1 MDENE
6 IMDEELNEET
16 APVTEEKNDDK
27 SGGLVVLGLAIV
39 GGITVGRFVFNKG
52 KEVLKNL
59 KAKKA
64 ETEETKTVKVK
75 FKEVDESEEEEP
87 EE

>member
-1 MDENE
+1 MDENKIMNEE
-6 IMDEELNEET
+6 IVEET

-27 SGGLVVLGLAIV
+27 SGLVVLGLAIV

-52 KEVLKNL
+52 KEVWKNL
-59 KAKKA
+59 KVKKT
-64 ETEETKTVKVK
+64 ETEEKKTINS
-75 FKEVDESEEEEP
+75 EELEESEEEEP

>member
-1 MDENE
+1 MDENNVMNEE
-6 IMDEELNEET
+6 IVEET
-16 APVTEEKNDDK
+16 APITEEKNDDK

-75 FKEVDESEEEEP
+75 FKEVDESEEEP

>member
-1 MDENE
+1 MDENKVMNEE
-6 IMDEELNEET
+6 IVEET

-27 SGGLVVLGLAIV
+27 SGLVVLGLAIV

-52 KEVLKNL
+52 KEVWKNL
-59 KAKKA
+59 KAKKN
-64 ETEETKTVKVK
+64 ETEEKKTINS
-75 FKEVDESEEEEP
+75 EELDESEEEEP

>member
-1 MDENE
+1 MDENKVMNEE
-6 IMDEELNEET
+6 IVEET

-27 SGGLVVLGLAIV
+27 SGLVVLGLAIV

-52 KEVLKNL
+52 KEVWKNL
-59 KAKKA
+59 KAKKN
-64 ETEETKTVKVK
+64 ETEEKKTINS
-75 FKEVDESEEEEP
+75 EELEESEEEEP

>member
-1 MDENE
+1 MDENKIMNEE
-6 IMDEELNEET
+6 IVEET

-27 SGGLVVLGLAIV
+27 SGLVVLGLAIV

-52 KEVLKNL
+52 KEVWKNL
-59 KAKKA
+59 KAKKT
-64 ETEETKTVKVK
+64 ETEEQKMINS
-75 FKEVDESEEEEP
+75 EELDESEEEEP

>member
-1 MDENE
+1 MDENNVMNEE
-6 IMDEELNEET
+6 IVEET

-27 SGGLVVLGLAIV
+27 SGLVVLGLAIV
-39 GGITVGRFVFNKG
+39 GGIAVGRFAFNKG

-75 FKEVDESEEEEP
+75 FKEVDESEEEP

>member
-1 MDENE
+1 MDENKIMNEE
-6 IMDEELNEET
+6 IVEET

-27 SGGLVVLGLAIV
+27 SGLVVLGLAIV

-52 KEVLKNL
+52 KEAWKNL
-59 KAKKA
+59 KAKK
-64 ETEETKTVKVK
+64 TEEQKTINS
-75 FKEVDESEEEEP
+75 EELDESEEEEP

>member
-1 MDENE
+1 MDENKTMNEE
-6 IMDEELNEET
+6 IVEET

-27 SGGLVVLGLAIV
+27 SGLVVLGLAIV

-52 KEVLKNL
+52 KEVWKNL
-59 KAKKA
+59 KSKKT
-64 ETEETKTVKVK
+64 ETEEKKTINS
-75 FKEVDESEEEEP
+75 EELDESEEEEP

>member
-1 MDENE
+1 MDENKIMNEE
-6 IMDEELNEET
+6 IVEET

-27 SGGLVVLGLAIV
+27 SGLVVLGLAIV

-52 KEVLKNL
+52 KEVWKNL
-59 KAKKA
+59 KVKKT
-64 ETEETKTVKVK
+64 ETEEQKTINS
-75 FKEVDESEEEEP
+75 EELDESEEEEP

>member
-1 MDENE
+1 MDENKIMNEE
-6 IMDEELNEET
+6 IVEET

-27 SGGLVVLGLAIV
+27 SGLVVLGLAIV

-52 KEVLKNL
+52 KEVWKNL
-59 KAKKA
+59 KVKKT
-64 ETEETKTVKVK
+64 ETEEKKTIN
-75 FKEVDESEEEEP
+75 FEELDESEEEEP

>member
-1 MDENE
+1 MDENKVMNEE
-6 IMDEELNEET
+6 IVEET

-39 GGITVGRFVFNKG
+39 GGITVGRFAFNKG
-52 KEVLKNL
+52 KEALRKLKQ
-59 KAKKA
+59 KDGHHSGRFPWK
-64 ETEETKTVKVK
+64 ETEIVE
-75 FKEVDESEEEEP
+75 ESEEEEP

>member
-1 MDENE
+1 MDENKVMNEE
-6 IMDEELNEET
+6 IVEET

-27 SGGLVVLGLAIV
+27 SGLVVLGLAIV

-52 KEVLKNL
+52 KEVWKNL
-59 KAKKA
+59 KAKKN
-64 ETEETKTVKVK
+64 ETEEKKTINS
-75 FKEVDESEEEEP
+75 EELDEYEEEEP

>member
-1 MDENE
+1 MDENKVMNEE
-6 IMDEELNEET
+6 IVEET

-27 SGGLVVLGLAIV
+27 SGLVVLGLAIV
-39 GGITVGRFVFNKG
+39 GGIAVGRFAFNKG
-52 KEVLKNL
+52 KEALKNL

-75 FKEVDESEEEEP
+75 FKEVDESEEEP

>member
-1 MDENE
+1 MDENKIMNEE
-6 IMDEELNEET
+6 IVEET

-27 SGGLVVLGLAIV
+27 SGLVVLGLAIV

-52 KEVLKNL
+52 KEVWKNL
-59 KAKKA
+59 KAKKP
-64 ETEETKTVKVK
+64 ETEEKKTIDS
-75 FKEVDESEEEEP
+75 EELDESEEEEP

>member
-1 MDENE
+1 MDENKVMNEE
-6 IMDEELNEET
+6 IVEET

-27 SGGLVVLGLAIV
+27 SGLVVLGLAIV

-52 KEVLKNL
+52 KEVWKNL
-59 KAKKA
+59 KAKKN
-64 ETEETKTVKVK
+64 ETEEKKTINSEE
-75 FKEVDESEEEEP
+75 FDESEEEEP

>member
-1 MDENE
+1 MDENKVMNEE
-6 IMDEELNEET
+6 IVEET

-27 SGGLVVLGLAIV
+27 SGLVVLGLAIV

-52 KEVLKNL
+52 KEVWKNL
-59 KAKKA
+59 KVKKT
-64 ETEETKTVKVK
+64 ETEEKKTINS
-75 FKEVDESEEEEP
+75 EELDESEEEEP

>member
-1 MDENE
+1 MDENKIMNEE
-6 IMDEELNEET
+6 IVEET

-27 SGGLVVLGLAIV
+27 SGLVVLGLAIV

-52 KEVLKNL
+52 KEVWKNL
-59 KAKKA
+59 KVKKT
-64 ETEETKTVKVK
+64 ETEEKKTINS
-75 FKEVDESEEEEP
+75 EELDESEEEEP

>member
-1 MDENE
+1 MDENKVMNEE
-6 IMDEELNEET
+6 IVEET

-27 SGGLVVLGLAIV
+27 FGLVVLGLAIV

-52 KEVLKNL
+52 KEVWKNL
-59 KAKKA
+59 KAKKN
-64 ETEETKTVKVK
+64 ETEEKKTINS
-75 FKEVDESEEEEP
+75 EELDESEEEEP

>member
-1 MDENE
+1 MDENKIMNEE
-6 IMDEELNEET
+6 IVEET

-27 SGGLVVLGLAIV
+27 SGLVVLGLAIV

-52 KEVLKNL
+52 KEVWKNL
-59 KAKKA
+59 KAKKN
-64 ETEETKTVKVK
+64 ETEEKKTINS
-75 FKEVDESEEEEP
+75 EELDESEEEEP

>member
-1 MDENE
+1 MDENKVMNEE
-6 IMDEELNEET
+6 IVEET

-27 SGGLVVLGLAIV
+27 SGLVVLGLAIV
-39 GGITVGRFVFNKG
+39 GGITVGRFALNKG

>member
-1 MDENE
+1 MDENKTMNEE
-6 IMDEELNEET
+6 IVEET

-27 SGGLVVLGLAIV
+27 SGLVVLGLAIV

-52 KEVLKNL
+52 KEVWKNL
-59 KAKKA
+59 KAKKT
-64 ETEETKTVKVK
+64 ETEEKKTIN
-75 FKEVDESEEEEP
+75 SEELDKSKEEEP

>member
-1 MDENE
+1 MDENKVMNEE
-6 IMDEELNEET
+6 IVEET

-27 SGGLVVLGLAIV
+27 SGLVVLGLAIV

-52 KEVLKNL
+52 KEVWKNL
-59 KAKKA
+59 KVKKT
-64 ETEETKTVKVK
+64 ETEEKKTIN
-75 FKEVDESEEEEP
+75 FEELDESEEEEP

>member
-1 MDENE
+1 MDENKV
-6 IMDEELNEET
+6 MNEEIVEET
-16 APVTEEKNDDK
+16 PVTEEKNNDK
-27 SGGLVVLGLAIV
+27 SGLVVLGLAIV
-39 GGITVGRFVFNKG
+39 GGITIGRFALNKG

-64 ETEETKTVKVK
+64 EMEEKKTINS
-75 FKEVDESEEEEP
+75 KELDESEEEEP